1 MKKIHSVR
9 AVSSVFFG
17 NLLRTIA
24 KEKASHIVLRSCS
37 KEVWREV
44 SMYVILTKDLHAIK
58 HTS

>member
-1 MKKIHSVR
+1 MR
-9 AVSSVFFG
+9 DVSSVFFG

-24 KEKASHIVLRSCS
+24 EEIASQIALRSCS

-58 HTS
+58 HTF